1 MPWGCQHER
10 GDRIFWPL
18 LSHFPLSEIC
28 ENRFTRTKL
37 RMDIPHI
44 LGRRVYRSFGF
55 LSFLVEYDSF
65 DSASSVRHD
74 RKGTQDLQVAPSSG
88 AAGRM
93 WSSKDGYACPAPKD
107 LVKHLDEFIIGQN
120 DAKRV
125 VAIAVRDR
133 WRRQQIPDAGL
144 RKELLPTNILLE
156 GPSGSGKT
164 EIARRL
170 ADVIGAPLV
179 KVVATKYT
187 EVGFIGEDTQTM
199 IHELADSSYD
209 MERKRVMSEVQ
220 VEARQLAI
228 EAVARSYLCTPEG
241 TGEDSVTAAK
251 DLIEKEDPRTM
262 DTEIEIESH
271 LTHPAPIDPSRPGGI
286 FDGGEGSRGRKDQA
300 SPSPV
305 SGRDVADGR
314 QLYKPGTNRLH
325 NAEEALRWSKLA
337 VRDAMSLVTEH
348 YASILIIDRE
358 PEIRERARVTCE
370 ERGMVFIDE
379 FDKLISEER
388 ETASGFGSKRRGVQK
403 ELLSLIEG
411 TVVTTPRLG
420 RISTEHILFIC
431 AGAFT
436 TSKPAQIM
444 PELQGRLPI
453 RSVLKPLTTEDFYR
467 ILTGV
472 RYALPMQQQALL
484 KVEGV
489 DIQFDVEALQ
499 EIAKSAFELNRSSA
513 NTGAR
518 RLQSVMSTLLEE
530 IKFDAGSGGPTEVR
544 IDKDKVKATV
554 AALMTKSDLSKYV
567 I

>member
-1 MPWGCQHER
+1 EVDRLHAENDKLKSSIQVDRAVESSEVSPEFASDALAQAQGIKMTEA
-10 GDRIFWPL
+10 GDSDATMALVDRVAKSL
-18 LSHFPLSEIC
+18 REKVDGL
-28 ENRFTRTKL
+28 TRQL
-37 RMDIPHI
+37 A
-44 LGRRVYRSFGF
+44 
-55 LSFLVEYDSF
+55 E
-65 DSASSVRHD
+65 AQ
-74 RKGTQDLQVAPSSG
+74 TQ
-88 AAGRM
+88 AA
-93 WSSKDGYACPAPKD
+93 SKDANTYRKLLEDDNERRTRMIEAFEKNHSDRPGFCLPPWNMMIWSRRRLFCTTTKVASTSTTAGNSWSARDAYACPSPKD
-107 LVKHLDEFIIGQN
+107 LVKHLDEFIIGQT

-133 WRRQQIPDAGL
+133 WRRQQIADAGL

-156 GPSGSGKT
+156 GPSGCGKT

-220 VEARQLAI
+220 VEARKLAI
-228 EAVARSYLCTPEG
+228 EAIARAYLCTPEG
-241 TGEDSVTAAK
+241 TGEESVAAAK

-262 DTEIEIESH
+262 SIEIEIESH
-271 LTHPAPIDPSRPGGI
+271 LTHPAPLDPSRPGSV
-286 FDGGEGSRGRKDQA
+286 FDGGGSRSRRDQA
-300 SPSPV
+300 PPPTQGV
-305 SGRDVADGR
+305 NVTGER
-314 QLYKPGTNRLH
+314 QPDRAGQAHSYG
-325 NAEEALRWSKLA
+325 AEEALRWSKLT

-348 YASILIIDRE
+348 YASTLILDRE

-388 ETASGFGSKRRGVQK
+388 EVASGFGSKRRGVQK

-436 TSKPAQIM
+436 TAKPAQIM

-453 RSVLKPLTTEDFYR
+453 RSVLKPLTAEDFIR
-467 ILTGV
+467 ILTGI
-472 RYALPMQQQALL
+472 R
-484 KVEGV
+484 G
-489 DIQFDVEALQ
+489 
-499 EIAKSAFELNRSSA
+499 
-513 NTGAR
+513 
-518 RLQSVMSTLLEE
+518 
-530 IKFDAGSGGPTEVR
+530 
-544 IDKDKVKATV
+544 
-554 AALMTKSDLSKYV
+554 DLSGPSPA
-567 I
+567 IENE